1 MHEIRAHAEADIA
14 ADAEHV
20 YGILA
25 DYRHGHPAI
34 LPAKYFRNV
43 EVEAGG
49 TGAGTRLR
57 FQMPTAFGWRDFNVE
72 ISEPEPGRVIEE
84 TQATAGIVTRFTVDP
99 IAGGHCRVRIE
110 TTYPRKGLSGWIE
123 SKLAPAFLRKIF
135 LEELLA
141 LVEHV
146 AWRTAYRAP
155 E

>member
-1 MHEIRAHAEADIA
+1 MHEIRAHAEAAIA
-14 ADAEHV
+14 ADAELV

-34 LPAKYFRNV
+34 LPPKYFRNV

-57 FQMPTAFGWRDFNVE
+57 FQMPSLLGWRDFAVE

-84 TQATAGIVTRFTVDP
+84 TQVGGDFVTRFMVDP
-99 IAGGHCRVRIE
+99 AAGGHCRVRIE
-110 TTYPRKGLSGWIE
+110 TRYQREGIAGWIE
-123 SKLAPAFLRKIF
+123 SKLAPPFLRKIF
-135 LEELLA
+135 LEELLL

>member
-1 MHEIRAHAEADIA
+1 MHAIHASAEASLA
-14 ADAEHV
+14 ADAEFV

-43 EVEAGG
+43 VVDAGG

-57 FQMPTAFGWRDFNVE
+57 FQMPTLLGWRDFSVE

-84 TQATAGIVTRFTVDP
+84 TQAAGIVTRFTVDP
-99 IAGGHCRVRIE
+99 VAGGHCRVRIE
-110 TTYPRKGLSGWIE
+110 TNYQRAGIAGWIE
-123 SKLAPAFLRKIF
+123 SRLAPPFQRKIF

-146 AWRTAYRAP
+146 AWRMAYRAP

>member
-1 MHEIRAHAEADIA
+1 MHEIRAHAEASIA
-14 ADAEHV
+14 SDAELV

-34 LPAKYFRNV
+34 LPSKYFRNV

-57 FQMPTAFGWRDFNVE
+57 FQMPALFGWRDFKVE

-84 TQATAGIVTRFTVDP
+84 TETSVGSVTRFTVDP
-99 IAGGHCRVRIE
+99 STGGHCRVRIE
-110 TTYPRKGLSGWIE
+110 TQYRRKGLSGWIE
-123 SKLAPAFLRKIF
+123 SRLAPPFLRKIF
-135 LEELLA
+135 QEELLT

-146 AWRTAYRAP
+146 AWRSAYRAQ